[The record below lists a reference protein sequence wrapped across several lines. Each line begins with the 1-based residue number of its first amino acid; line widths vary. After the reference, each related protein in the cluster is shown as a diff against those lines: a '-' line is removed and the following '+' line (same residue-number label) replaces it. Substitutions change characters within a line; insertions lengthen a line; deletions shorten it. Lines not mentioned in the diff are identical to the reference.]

1 LTGYCLTAR
10 SSPSYCSRQLA
21 AGENQGWE
29 TIPAQEGDSVKKALL
44 IVPLLLLAAF
54 AGASLTGGD
63 GSSDRREAEAAV
75 INPVVLVHGWNGS
88 TSSMATLKSRF
99 EGQGRQAFSI
109 ALPGQ
114 NNITNAQALATFI
127 NNVKAQTGAT
137 QVDLVSHSMGGL
149 STRYYIKSL
158 GGGGNVAQYVSLG
171 SPHYGT
177 GLACFLTTNAGG
189 QMCPWSSFLSSL
201 NSGDD
206 TPGSM
211 LYTTIYSTNDG
222 LISNSSSRLDGGA
235 CFKQVSG
242 PNHSGLTQD
251 AAVFGHVLAAVD
263 GTCPGVF
270 Q

>member
-1 LTGYCLTAR
+1 M
-10 SSPSYCSRQLA
+10 
-21 AGENQGWE
+21 
-29 TIPAQEGDSVKKALL
+29 KKAC
-44 IVPLLLLAAF
+44 ILASVLVVSVF
-54 AGASLTGGD
+54 FGLGAPGG
-63 GSSDRREAEAAV
+63 GSSSDSGEAAV
-75 INPVVLVHGWNGS
+75 IQPVVLVHGWNGS

-99 EGQGRQAFSI
+99 EAQGRQAFSI

-114 NNITNAQALATFI
+114 NNITNANALATFI

-137 QVDLVSHSMGGL
+137 KVDLVSHSMGGL

-158 GGGGNVAQYVSLG
+158 GGGGNVGEYVSLG

-189 QMCPWSSFLSSL
+189 QMCPWSSFLGSL

-206 TPGSM
+206 TPGSL

-242 PNHSGLTQD
+242 PSHSGLTQD
-251 AAVFGHVLAAVD
+251 AAVFAHVLAAVD
-263 GTCPGVF
+263 GTCPGVV